1 MNLSTE
7 LIARLGHACG
17 LPWARCRGEWDH
29 RRLRDRA
36 ECVKHRGHGGDC
48 LDRYGNRDRPVVHQ
62 LPSTLAEWAAEWE
75 REHPGEPGP
84 VAFWTDGTVGWSV
97 TPPTP
102 NTVPRVITVR
112 IVIGDIVATLM
123 DVVGGVPQWHVRSGF
138 GTKDDILLLGRLME
152 AAEHPIGTPGVSP
165 EPLPWRRSRLVSS
178 GVVARETHHDPTL
191 EDQENQEQEE
201 TRRT

>member
-1 MNLSTE
+1 MHESYD
-7 LIARLGHACG
+7 
-17 LPWARCRGEWDH
+17 RGGVRW
-29 RRLRDRA
+29 
-36 ECVKHRGHGGDC
+36 VGGD
-48 LDRYGNRDRPVVHQ
+48 V
-62 LPSTLAEWAAEWE
+62 LPPLPPTPDEWAAEWE

-152 AAEHPIGTPGVSP
+152 AAEHPIGTPAKVAAKAM
-165 EPLPWRRSRLVSS
+165 RSAT
-178 GVVARETHHDPTL
+178 VVMP
-191 EDQENQEQEE
+191 
-201 TRRT
+201 